1 LEILQ
6 TSLKVTILGM
16 GIVFVALIGLVLIIM
31 AMHRL
36 TGNKK
41 DDRKKISVEKA
52 DTVSEQKAELADS
65 AVQQISMDEDSK
77 ELVAVITAAIAAS
90 LHRSTHDIVVR
101 SIRRIPAITPVW
113 NRTSRQEQVS
123 ARL

>member
-1 LEILQ
+1 
-6 TSLKVTILGM
+6 M
-16 GIVFVALIGLVLIIM
+16 FVALIGLVLIIM

-65 AVQQISMDEDSK
+65 AVQQISMDEDSE

-90 LHRSTHDIVVR
+90 LHRSTHDLVVR

>member
-1 LEILQ
+1 MEILQ

-41 DDRKKISVEKA
+41 DDRKN
-52 DTVSEQKAELADS
+52 Q
-65 AVQQISMDEDSK
+65 
-77 ELVAVITAAIAAS
+77 
-90 LHRSTHDIVVR
+90 R
-101 SIRRIPAITPVW
+101 
-113 NRTSRQEQVS
+113 
-123 ARL
+123 